1 MANQG
6 LTFRNSVLLAL
17 IAAVALVGAFPA
29 QALPAPSKTAADQS
43 VAELEADLVTVR
55 SALDNEAVAEALA
68 AQGFSAEEVN
78 LRLAQLSPDEV
89 SSLAGQI
96 EQVQA
101 AGVYVPTWAWI
112 IIAVA
117 LVVLIIAVA

>member
-1 MANQG
+1 MANHG
-6 LTFRNSVLLAL
+6 LTLRNSVLVAL
-17 IAAVALVGAFPA
+17 VAAVALVGAVPA
-29 QALPAPSKTAADQS
+29 QALPTPSKTAADQS

-55 SALDNEAVAEALA
+55 SALDNEAVSEALA
-68 AQGFSAEEVN
+68 AQGFSTDEVN

-89 SSLAGQI
+89 SSLAQQV

-117 LVVLIIAVA
+117 LVALIIAVA

>member
-6 LTFRNSVLLAL
+6 LTFRNSVLLAV

-29 QALPAPSKTAADQS
+29 QALPTPSKTAADQS

-68 AQGFSAEEVN
+68 AQGFSTEEVN
-78 LRLAQLSPDEV
+78 LRLAELSPQEL
-89 SSLAGQI
+89 SSLAGQV

-101 AGVYVPTWAWI
+101 AGLYVPMWAWI
-112 IIAVA
+112 VIVIA
-117 LVVLIIAVA
+117 LVALIIAVA

>member
-1 MANQG
+1 MANRG
-6 LTFRNSVLLAL
+6 LTFRNTVLLVL
-17 IAAVALVGAFPA
+17 IAAVALLGVLPA

-43 VAELEADLVTVR
+43 VAEAEADLATVR

-68 AQGFSAEEVN
+68 AQGFSTEEVN
-78 LRLAQLSPDEV
+78 LRLAQLAPDEV
-89 SSLAGQI
+89 ASLAGQV

-117 LVVLIIAVA
+117 LVALIIAVA

>member
-6 LTFRNSVLLAL
+6 LTFRNAVLLAL

-29 QALPAPSKTAADQS
+29 QALPTPSKTAADQS

-55 SALDNEAVAEALA
+55 SALGNEAVAEALA
-68 AQGFSAEEVN
+68 AQGFTTEEVN
-78 LRLAQLSPDEV
+78 LRLAQHSPEEV
-89 SSLAGQI
+89 SSLAGQV
-96 EQVQA
+96 EQEQA
-101 AGVYVPTWAWI
+101 AGVYVPPWAWI

-117 LVVLIIAVA
+117 LVALIIAVV

>member
-1 MANQG
+1 MLNHR
-6 LTFRNSVLLAL
+6 LTFRNSVLVAL
-17 IAAVALVGAFPA
+17 VAAVALVGAVPA
-29 QALPAPSKTAADQS
+29 QALPTPSKTAADQS

-68 AQGFSAEEVN
+68 AQGFSTEEVN

-89 SSLAGQI
+89 SSLAQQV

-117 LVVLIIAVA
+117 LVALIIAVA

>member
-1 MANQG
+1 MANHG
-6 LTFRNSVLLAL
+6 HTFRNSVLIAL
-17 IAAVALVGAFPA
+17 IAAVALVGAVPV
-29 QALPAPSKTAADQS
+29 QALPTPSKTAADQS
-43 VAELEADLVTVR
+43 VAGLEADLATVR
-55 SALDNEAVAEALA
+55 GALENETVAEALA
-68 AQGFSAEEVN
+68 AQGFSSEEVN

-89 SSLAGQI
+89 SSLADQV

-117 LVVLIIAVA
+117 LVALIIAVA

>member
-1 MANQG
+1 MANHG
-6 LTFRNSVLLAL
+6 TTFRTSVLLAL
-17 IAAVALVGAFPA
+17 VAAVALVGVLPA
-29 QALPAPSKTAADQS
+29 QALPTPSKTAADQS
-43 VAELEADLVTVR
+43 VAELEADLATVR

-68 AQGFSAEEVN
+68 AQGFTDEEVN

-89 SSLAGQI
+89 SSLADQV

-117 LVVLIIAVA
+117 LVALIIAVA

>member
-1 MANQG
+1 MTNHG

-17 IAAVALVGAFPA
+17 VAAVALVGALPA
-29 QALPAPSKTAADQS
+29 HALPTPSKTAADQS
-43 VAELEADLVTVR
+43 VAEVEADLATVR

-68 AQGFSAEEVN
+68 AQGFSTEEVN

-89 SSLAGQI
+89 SSLADQV

-101 AGVYVPTWAWI
+101 AGLYVPMWAWI
-112 IIAVA
+112 VIVVA
-117 LVVLIIAVA
+117 LVAVIVAVA